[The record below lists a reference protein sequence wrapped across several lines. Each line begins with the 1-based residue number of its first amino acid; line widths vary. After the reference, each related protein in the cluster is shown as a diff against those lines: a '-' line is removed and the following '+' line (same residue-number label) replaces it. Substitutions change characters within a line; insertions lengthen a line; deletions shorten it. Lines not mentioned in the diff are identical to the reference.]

1 MGNDFLLA
9 LAYDSRMLIEKPET
23 LEQLIGNDQLRATN
37 RRFPQKVLMC
47 APQYFRIEYAINPY
61 MRSPDGGLN
70 VVDMGFARLQWEEL
84 RASYI
89 RLGYKVEVIDGQP
102 DFPDMVFCANQSFP
116 FIDERGKKSVLLSQ
130 MSSNY
135 RVGEVDFFHS
145 WYTEQ
150 GYKVYSL
157 ENKGLTFE
165 GNGDALIH
173 FPLNL
178 IWGGYG
184 HRTSKDAY
192 YELSE
197 RFGFKIVPLHLQ
209 SEYYYHLDLCMS
221 ILNPTTVVICP
232 EAFDKPSL
240 ELIHMGFPNVIE
252 VGSKE
257 NTQFACCNCDCPDDV
272 HVILQRGTP
281 TFATE
286 LRRLGFR
293 PIEVETSEFLKA
305 GGSVFCMKMRYF

>member
-1 MGNDFLLA
+1 
-9 LAYDSRMLIEKPET
+9 MLIEEPEI
-23 LEQLIGNDQLRATN
+23 LEQLIGDDQLRTTG

-61 MRSPDGGLN
+61 MRSSDGKLN

-84 RASYI
+84 RASYM
-89 RLGYKVEVIDGQP
+89 RLGFKVEVIDGQP

-116 FIDERGKKSVLLSQ
+116 FIDEEGKKRVILSN
-130 MSSNY
+130 MNSEH
-135 RVGEVDFFHS
+135 RKGEVDFFRS
-145 WYTEQ
+145 WYADQ
-150 GYKVYSL
+150 GYRVHSIEETSL
-157 ENKGLTFE
+157 AFE
-165 GNGDALIH
+165 GNGDALTQ

-184 HRTSKDAY
+184 HRTSKEAY
-192 YELSE
+192 FELSE

-232 EAFDKPSL
+232 DAFDSQSL

-252 VGSKE
+252 VDAEE
-257 NTQFACCNCDCPDDV
+257 NKQYACCNCHCPDDI

-293 PIEVETSEFLKA
+293 PIEVETGEFLKS
-305 GGSVFCMKMRYF
+305 GGSVFCMKMMYF

>member
-1 MGNDFLLA
+1 MNA
-9 LAYDSRMLIEKPET
+9 TMLIEELEI
-23 LEQLIGNDQLRATN
+23 LEQLIGDDVLRETG
-37 RRFPQKVLMC
+37 RRFPQKVLMV

-70 VVDMGFARLQWEEL
+70 IVDMGYARLQWEEL
-84 RASYI
+84 RASYM
-89 RLGYKVEVIDGQP
+89 RLGFKVEVLDGQP

-116 FIDERGKKSVLLSQ
+116 FIDEDGNKCVILSSMQ
-130 MSSNY
+130 SKE
-135 RVGEVDFFHS
+135 RAGEVSFFRS
-145 WYTEQ
+145 WYQDQ
-150 GYKVYSL
+150 GYEVYDL
-157 ENKGLTFE
+157 GTKNLKFE

-178 IWGGYG
+178 VWGGYG
-184 HRTSKDAY
+184 HRTSKDSY
-192 YELSE
+192 QELAE
-197 RFGFKIVPLHLQ
+197 RFGFNIVPLRLK

-232 EAFDKPSL
+232 DAFDAKSL
-240 ELIHMGFPNVIE
+240 ELIHLGFPNVIE
-252 VGSKE
+252 VSAEE
-257 NTQFACCNCDCPDDV
+257 NKLYACCNCHCPDDI

-293 PIEVETSEFLKA
+293 PIEVDTTEFLKS
-305 GGSVFCMKMRYF
+305 GGSVFCMKMMYF